1 MNPSSAPRS
10 DTAAGAAVYS
20 KNALRLYDFW
30 VHGVSN
36 RWFWECSTERLHA
49 HYARYTS
56 ANHLEVGAGT
66 GFFLKQ
72 VRFPVLRPRLVFMD
86 LNPNTLE
93 VASAAMAAVQPAGV
107 IADILSDRMP
117 SLPGFDSIA
126 FNYVWHCLPGPPARK
141 QQAFANLAGL
151 LNPGGVLFGSTLLG
165 RGVPQNLLARGVMAL
180 YNRRGIF
187 GNREDSPAALEA
199 ALAASFSRYE
209 IHQDGMAALFTAWK

>member
-1 MNPSSAPRS
+1 MTPAPHATG

-20 KNALRLYDFW
+20 KTALKFYDFW

-36 RWFWECSTERLHA
+36 RWFWECSTSRLQALYDSHL
-49 HYARYTS
+49 S

-72 VRFPVLRPRLVFMD
+72 ARFPVLRPRLVFMD
-86 LNPNTLE
+86 LNPATLE
-93 VASAAMAAVQPAGV
+93 TASRALAHVQPAGV
-107 IADILSDRMP
+107 IADILADRVP
-117 SLPGFDSIA
+117 PLPGFDSIG

-141 QQAFANLAGL
+141 QIAFAHLAGL
-151 LNPGGVLFGSTLLG
+151 LNPGGVLFGATLLG
-165 RGVPQNLLARGVMAL
+165 RNVPLNLPAKAVMAL
-180 YNRRGIF
+180 YNRKGIF

-199 ALAASFSRYE
+199 ALKANFSRYE

>member
-1 MNPSSAPRS
+1 MPPPSAHQP
-10 DTAAGAAVYS
+10 DTTRGAAVYS
-20 KNALRLYDFW
+20 KTALKFYDFW

-36 RWFWECSTERLHA
+36 RWFWNCSTIRLHA
-49 HYARYTS
+49 LYARHTS

-93 VASAAMAAVQPAGV
+93 AASAVMASVQPAGV
-107 IADILSDRMP
+107 IADILGDSMP
-117 SLPGFDSIA
+117 KMPGFDSIG

-151 LNPGGVLFGSTLLG
+151 LNPGGVLFGATLLG
-165 RGVPQNLLARGVMAL
+165 RGVPQNPAARGVMAL
-180 YNRRGIF
+180 YNHRGIF
-187 GNREDSPAALEA
+187 SNREDSQAALEA
-199 ALAASFSRYE
+199 ALAAAFSRYE